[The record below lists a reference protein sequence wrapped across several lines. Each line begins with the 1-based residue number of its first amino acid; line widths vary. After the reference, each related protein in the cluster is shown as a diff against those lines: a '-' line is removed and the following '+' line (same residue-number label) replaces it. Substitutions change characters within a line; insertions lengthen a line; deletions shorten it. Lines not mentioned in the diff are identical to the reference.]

1 MPFKRTLYLFV
12 FVSLSLTLFSA
23 CGDRDNI
30 EPNASFAELPKL
42 PSDQVIVGFAQYV
55 TQSGKNKATL
65 LGDTAYVFEDSA
77 VAKVTGV
84 RMTIYDEAGRVNAK
98 VKARTGDFF
107 TGTQRMI
114 ARGNVVLTTNA
125 GRQIESEEIYYDPQ
139 SHRIWS
145 TKPTR
150 QRYQGGVLS
159 GSSFDADDQ
168 FVNVR
173 INNARS
179 SGGGFKI
186 TF

>member
-1 MPFKRTLYLFV
+1 MLFSKTLT
-12 FVSLSLTLFSA
+12 LTLTLPLTLALFSA
-23 CGDRDNI
+23 CGDKANKT
-30 EPNASFAELPKL
+30 PTASYAELPKL
-42 PSDQVIVGFAQYV
+42 PSDQVIVGFEQYV
-55 TQSGKNKATL
+55 TQNGKNKATL
-65 LGDTAYVFEDSA
+65 LGDTAYMFEDSA
-77 VAKVTGV
+77 VAKVAGV

-98 VKARTGDFF
+98 VKSRTGDFF

-114 ARGNVVLTTNA
+114 ARGNVVLTTND

-139 SHRIWS
+139 THRIWS
-145 TKPTR
+145 TKPTV
-150 QRYQGGVLS
+150 QRYQGGTFA

-186 TF
+186 NF